1 MEYTL
6 SLALVDF
13 LPVFFAAFGFFY
25 VVRLVSSVFPLQGRI
40 AFLGG
45 LFVVL
50 GGFIKAVWKFL
61 MAFSAGTMDLGWME
75 NALFILM
82 APGYILLAW
91 SVWQTARSVQGKRTF
106 SVWVLPVTAI
116 VLLFLT
122 SFYLYR
128 LDPASPAWERILLTA
143 LVLATLL
150 TGVLLIVFAARLKLS
165 RAAWL
170 FLVNLLTVLIMNG
183 LARQPGQPISL
194 QWIEEVINVVSWLA
208 FALGARMLYQYAQ
221 IRFGVD
227 APAAGQLPAKAR

>member
-25 VVRLVSSVFPLQGRI
+25 VVRLVSSVLPRQGRI

-45 LFVVL
+45 TLVVL
-50 GGFIKAVWKFL
+50 GGFIKAVWKLL
-61 MAFSAGTMDLGWME
+61 MASSVVTINLAWME

-91 SVWQTARSVQGKRTF
+91 SVWQTARSVQGKSTF
-106 SVWVLPVTAI
+106 GVWALPVTAI
-116 VLLFLT
+116 VLLFLA

-128 LDPASPAWERILLTA
+128 LNPASPAWERILLTA

-183 LARQPGQPISL
+183 LARQPDQSISL

-208 FALGARMLYQYAQ
+208 FAFGARMLYQSAQ

-227 APAAGQLPAKAR
+227 APAAGQLPAETI

>member
-13 LPVFFAAFGFFY
+13 LPVFFAAIGFFY
-25 VVRLVSSVFPLQGRI
+25 VVRLVSSVLPMQGRI

-45 LFVVL
+45 TLVVL
-50 GGFIKAVWKFL
+50 GGFIKAVWKLL
-61 MAFSAGTMDLGWME
+61 MASTGGTLDLAWME

-106 SVWVLPVTAI
+106 GVWALPAAAVA
-116 VLLFLT
+116 LLFLT

-143 LVLATLL
+143 LVFATLL
-150 TGVLLIVFAARLKLS
+150 TGILLIVFAVRLKLTK
-165 RAAWL
+165 AAWL
-170 FLVNLLTVLIMNG
+170 FLLNLLIVLVLNG
-183 LARQPGQPISL
+183 LARQPEQPIRL
-194 QWIEEVINVVSWLA
+194 QWIEEVINVISWLA
-208 FALGARMLYQYAQ
+208 FAFGARMLYQYAQ
-221 IRFGVD
+221 IKFGVD
-227 APAAGQLPAKAR
+227 ATAMGETSTMAR

>member
-25 VVRLVSSVFPLQGRI
+25 VVRLVAFVLPVQGGI
-40 AFLGG
+40 AFLGAI
-45 LFVVL
+45 FVVL
-50 GGFIKAVWKFL
+50 GGFIKAVWKLL
-61 MAFSAGTMDLGWME
+61 MASSAGTMDLAWME

-106 SVWVLPVTAI
+106 SVWALPVTVI

-150 TGVLLIVFAARLKLS
+150 TGTLLIVFAARLKLN

-170 FLVNLLTVLIMNG
+170 FLVNLLTVLVMNG
-183 LARQPGQPISL
+183 LARQPDQPISL
-194 QWIEEVINVVSWLA
+194 QWIEEMINVVSWLA
-208 FALGARMLYQYAQ
+208 
-221 IRFGVD
+221 I
-227 APAAGQLPAKAR
+227 